1 MPVNQE
7 LSKAISERL
16 GGDLSEE
23 QVARVLASVEAVEEG
38 ADLGTVVRKTGG
50 EVAVRVEFRGVP
62 RWLVCSPTGS
72 THFDMQPT
80 LAGET
85 LYPKAKAARR
95 KRSDEEG

>member
-38 ADLGTVVRKTGG
+38 ADLGTVVRQEGG

-85 LYPKAKAARR
+85 LYPKKVVRR